1 MSENTLQAVQ
11 PQPRTRRGK
20 ALAVV
25 GVILSALFL
34 LNFTMGIFEIPD
46 NLPIVGNLD
55 EVAATALLL
64 ACLRYLG
71 LDVLPFK
78 TRL

>member
-1 MSENTLQAVQ
+1 MSENALQAVQ

-46 NLPIVGNLD
+46 NLPLVGNLD

>member
-46 NLPIVGNLD
+46 NLPLVGNLD